1 MLTLALCL
9 YLIGMMLVLSVFEVE
24 EGSSPIGMV
33 LLTVFWPIA
42 TLYWVS
48 VDLWYGPE
56 E

>member
-33 LLTVFWPIA
+33 LLTVFWPIV

-48 VDLWYGPE
+48 VDLWYGSGE
-56 E
+56 